1 MTPNVT
7 VGYMAEQINRGQLD
21 GMAARGWLADEAVA
35 KRSRATGPAQVKAI
49 LGAALIRLGEWI
61 QGTVRPA
68 GTLANPAAY
77 PAR

>member
-1 MTPNVT
+1 MTPNLT
-7 VGYMAEQINRGQLD
+7 VGYMAEQINRGRLD
-21 GMAARGWLADEAVA
+21 GVAARGWLTDEAA
-35 KRSRATGPAQVKAI
+35 AQRSRATGPAQVPAK

-68 GTLANPAAY
+68 STRTDQAAL

>member
-1 MTPNVT
+1 MTPNIT
-7 VGYMAEQINRGQLD
+7 VSYMAEQINRGRLD
-21 GMAARGWLADEAVA
+21 DVAARGSLIDEAYA
-35 KRSRATGPAQVKAI
+35 AGSHPLGPVPVPVI

-68 GTLANPAAY
+68 STRADQAAF